1 MAFTL
6 WPKTIKC
13 PNCFYEGK
21 AEVEGTGCGSWLLLL
36 VMLIVSF
43 NFTPL
48 FIVIPFMFFW
58 LLLKPA
64 KQICPR
70 CKYPYPILK

>member
-1 MAFTL
+1 MAFVL
-6 WPKTIKC
+6 KSKTIKC

-21 AEVEGTGCGSWLLLL
+21 AKVEETGCGLWLLLL
-36 VMLIVSF
+36 VVLIVSF
-43 NFTPL
+43 SFPPL
-48 FIVIPFMFFW
+48 FIVIPLMFLW

-70 CKYPYPILK
+70 CKYPYPIFK